1 MQTKKSEIWV
11 GAFLIIALIAV
22 LFLCLKVADIRS
34 IGSDPTYRISADF
47 DNIGGLKSGSPV
59 KVGGVVI
66 GRVSSISLDKNYSPR
81 VEMDI
86 DQKYNQI
93 PSTSTLAIRTSGL
106 LGEQFLAL
114 NIGFEDPDMG
124 TTILKNGG
132 VIQDTK
138 SALVLEDLIGQ
149 FLYKSGDGK
158 ADPDAGSATAAPA
171 GDSAPA
177 SDANTAPQPAAH

>member
-11 GAFLIIALIAV
+11 GAFLIIALCAV

-34 IGSDPTYRISADF
+34 IGSEPTYRISATF
-47 DNIGGLKSGSPV
+47 DNIGGLKAGSPV
-59 KVGGVVI
+59 KVGGVAI
-66 GRVSSISLDKNYSPR
+66 TLDKNYSPK

-86 DQKYNQI
+86 EQKYNQI

-124 TTILKNGG
+124 TTILKDGG
-132 VIQDTK
+132 SIQDTK

-149 FLYKSGDGK
+149 FLYKSGGDKDKSEANTGD
-158 ADPDAGSATAAPA
+158 AQAAPDAVA
-171 GDSAPA
+171 
-177 SDANTAPQPAAH
+177 APQPAATSH

>member
-22 LFLCLKVADIRS
+22 LFLCLKVADFRS

-158 ADPDAGSATAAPA
+158 ADPDAGSASAAPA

-177 SDANTAPQPAAH
+177 PDANTAPQPAAH

>member
-11 GAFLIIALIAV
+11 GAFMIIALIAV
-22 LFLCLKVADIRS
+22 VFLCLKVADIRS

-66 GRVSSISLDKNYSPR
+66 GRVSSITLDKNYSPR
-81 VEMDI
+81 VEMNI

-114 NIGFEDPDMG
+114 NIGFEDPEMG
-124 TTILKNGG
+124 TTILKEGG

-149 FLYKSGDGK
+149 FLYKSGDENKDAKSGD
-158 ADPDAGSATAAPA
+158 AQAAPDAVS
-171 GDSAPA
+171 
-177 SDANTAPQPAAH
+177 APQPAATSH